1 MRTVFLLLFV
11 LMFRPL
17 KAQEQPILTE
27 FNLGIS
33 KITEQIRID
42 GKLDEAAW
50 LNATATSEF
59 LNKWPRD
66 EGFAI
71 NQTEAWV
78 MYDNNFLYVAA
89 INYQKKEDLVIA
101 TLKRDNP
108 SYFWNS
114 DGFSV
119 VLDPYNQK
127 TNGFLFGV
135 NAAGAKMEGI
145 VSLENSRTRPDVN
158 WDNIW
163 HSSVT
168 VHDDYWV
175 AEIAIPFKSINFDP
189 TKEEWGINFVRN
201 DMKRNEYSTWS
212 HVPQGFPGID
222 LGHLGT
228 IKLNQTLPNTKQ
240 RVILQPSV
248 LTSANRDYSD
258 ETEFAGDVEVGL
270 DAKIPIGSKL
280 KMDLTVNPDFSTV
293 DVDQQVTNL
302 SRFSIQF
309 PEKRAF
315 FLENSDLFSGFGT
328 WGVRPFFS
336 RRIGLN
342 EGEIVP
348 ILFGSRL
355 TGNVSDNLRVGAMS
369 VQTRSVSGSNAN
381 NYTVLAAQQNVWGR
395 SSFKA
400 LITNKNA
407 YANGSFQDDFNRTIG
422 AEYHFMS
429 QNNRLRGNVRYHWSQ
444 TEDRLDD
451 ASFAGVT
458 MMYDNGNFYTGITID
473 RLGDNYIN
481 ELGFSARSFQYDAA
495 RDTLV
500 RVGFQFMNPWIGY
513 IHRPE
518 SDWVNSHEFST
529 WSVASFENNGSF
541 IDRVTSLNY
550 VLQTRDLGTFEV
562 ALRNSKVRLL
572 YETNLIGGDEFL
584 PAETYDFNYFN
595 LEYDSDER
603 GMLSGGADLSY
614 GGFYNGTR
622 LFVGGRINVRAQ
634 PWGNFGVRYVMNK
647 VDLPDNYGSATLHL
661 IGPQAEVSFSK
672 ELSWTTF
679 LQYNTQAENFNVN
692 SRLQWRFAPMSDLF
706 VVYND
711 NYDTEG
717 FGIKNRGMVVKMSY
731 WIN

>member
-1 MRTVFLLLFV
+1 MRTFFLLLFV
-11 LMFRPL
+11 LMIRPL
-17 KAQEQPILTE
+17 KAQEQPFITD

-33 KITEQIRID
+33 KITDQIKID
-42 GKLDEAAW
+42 GKMDETAW
-50 LNATATSEF
+50 LNATSTSEF

-66 EGFAI
+66 EGYAI
-71 NQTEAWV
+71 NQTKAWV
-78 MYDNNFLYVAA
+78 MYDDEHLYVAA
-89 INYQKKEDLVIA
+89 INYQKKEDLVVA
-101 TLKRDNP
+101 TLKRDNAG
-108 SYFWNS
+108 YFWNS

-135 NAAGAKMEGI
+135 NAAGAMMDGM
-145 VSLENSRTRPDVN
+145 VSLENSNTRPDMN

-163 HSSVT
+163 HSAVT
-168 VHDDYWV
+168 VHDDYWI

-201 DMKRNEYSTWS
+201 DMQRNEYSTWS

-228 IKLNQTLPNTKQ
+228 MQLNDPLPDKNQ
-240 RVILQPSV
+240 RIILQPSI
-248 LTSANRDYSD
+248 LTSGSRDYTNESSF
-258 ETEFAGDVEVGL
+258 TGDVEVGL
-270 DAKIPIGSKL
+270 GAKIPVGSKFN
-280 KMDLTVNPDFSTV
+280 MDLTVNPDFSTV

-315 FLENSDLFSGFGT
+315 FLENSDLFSSFGT

-342 EGEIVP
+342 GGEIVP

-355 TGNVSDNLRVGAMS
+355 TGNVNDNLRVGAMS
-369 VQTRSVSGSNAN
+369 VQTRSVSGLTAN
-381 NYTVLAAQQNVWGR
+381 NFTVLAAQQNVWGR
-395 SSFKA
+395 SSFKT

-407 YANGSFQDDFNRTIG
+407 YADGSFQNDFNRTIG
-422 AEYHFMS
+422 AEYHFIS
-429 QNNRLRGNVRYHWSQ
+429 QDNRIRGNLRYHWSQ
-444 TEDRLDD
+444 TEDRLND
-451 ASFAGVT
+451 ASFVGAT
-458 MMYDNGNFYTGITID
+458 MMYDNGSFYTGITAD

-481 ELGFSARSFQYDAA
+481 ELGFSARSFQYDAT
-495 RDTLV
+495 RDSLI
-500 RVGFQFMNPWIGY
+500 RVGFTFMNPWIGY
-513 IHRPE
+513 VHRPE
-518 SDWVNSHEFST
+518 SEWVNSHELSVWT
-529 WSVASFENNGSF
+529 VASFENNDRF

-550 VLQTRDLGTFEV
+550 VLQTKDFGTFEV

-584 PAETYDFNYFN
+584 PAETYDFNHFN

-603 GMLSGGADLSY
+603 GMLSGGADFSY

-622 LFVGGRINVRAQ
+622 LFAGARLNVRAQ

-647 VDLPDNYGSATLHL
+647 VDLPQNYGSTTLHL
-661 IGPQAEVSFSK
+661 LGPQAEISFSRD
-672 ELSWTTF
+672 LSWTTF

-706 VVYND
+706 VVFND
-711 NYDTEG
+711 NYQTED